1 MDRKK
6 FIKSQHQ
13 ILSNNKFLR
22 EIFCHY
28 KPLSHAQCSATGVY
42 LAEGLFIQLGNW
54 LILGVKSTIYDIN
67 S

>member
-42 LAEGLFIQLGNW
+42 LAEGLFIQLGN
-54 LILGVKSTIYDIN
+54 
-67 S
+67 